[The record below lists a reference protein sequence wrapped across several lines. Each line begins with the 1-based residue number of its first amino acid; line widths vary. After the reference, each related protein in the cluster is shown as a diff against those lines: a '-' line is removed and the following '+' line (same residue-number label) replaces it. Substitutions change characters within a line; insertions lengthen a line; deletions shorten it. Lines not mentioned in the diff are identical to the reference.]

1 MALISNIP
9 AHTDQR
15 CHGYRYRNL
24 ARWHDS
30 NQRQRLHST
39 PLQPSARINVPDRS
53 LELTEANIE
62 LAFSLFS
69 PMRRV
74 GSTYLHELTGGHPI
88 RWRLAA
94 EYLHRFYKSR

>member
-9 AHTDQR
+9 AHTDQL
-15 CHGYRYRNL
+15 CHDCRYRNL

-30 NQRQRLHST
+30 KQRQRLHST
-39 PLQPSARINVPDRS
+39 PLQPSARIDVPGRS

-69 PMRRV
+69 PMCRV
-74 GSTYLHELTGGHPI
+74 GSTYLPELIVGHPI
-88 RWRLAA
+88 HWRLAA
-94 EYLHRFYKSR
+94 EYPHRFYKSR